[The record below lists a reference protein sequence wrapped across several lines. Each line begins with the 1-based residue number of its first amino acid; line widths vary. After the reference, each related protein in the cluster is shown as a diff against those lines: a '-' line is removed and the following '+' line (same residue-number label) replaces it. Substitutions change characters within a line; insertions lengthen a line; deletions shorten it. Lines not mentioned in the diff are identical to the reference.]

1 MATGN
6 SGYVNF
12 TASQQGGS
20 QVMRVYWSE
29 TYDVATWKSTV
40 AITKVEY
47 STTAYVGYDY
57 NAAFEITIN
66 GTTAVSISESD
77 GWTVQSAGTTLKEV
91 KKSGNSLTGSVS
103 NIAHNADGSKTVSI
117 AIKNTNW
124 SYPGFWT
131 SYDYYDYSDINNP
144 VLITVGVPIKFTN
157 NASQNIQLYTIAAA
171 STVSASNGQFGVAQ
185 NITISRQSS
194 SFTHTLTAVCLG
206 HTVAIMTKAS
216 TYPTKSWTP
225 PASWM
230 DDIPN
235 SQSASCTITCTT
247 YNGNTAVGTSTVTIT
262 LSVTGVNPAPTVAT
276 AEPSGQTHVSKY
288 GHLVQ
293 GQSRVAVTVTPG
305 TKRSATVA
313 SLSVAANGSTY
324 YPSAPAYS
332 FNTTPLTSSGTN
344 TITAT
349 VKDSRGLTGTGSAT
363 VSGVLAYN
371 SPALSAFGV
380 HRCDSDLTPND
391 SGSYMYIDYTAVIT
405 ALNNANAKK
414 IAYRY
419 MMSGGS
425 WSAWSEITMGSY
437 TQSGTLPAAAPA
449 IDISAGVANGAA
461 YQVEVRLTDDFGSVV
476 RSTSLST
483 TPVTMDFNDYGDAI
497 GMGRVA
503 AFRKCLDIGDWTAIG
518 RVLGLGQARAQIPAN
533 DDLDNYAEPG
543 VYGVNTNAIATS
555 LANCPSANAG
565 TLRVWNGVGNSTN
578 PGESWYYVV
587 QEYIDYAGSTWRRQG
602 GTGSGTT
609 VTWADWSFYAGQSLK
624 SELGLDQLLSG
635 HGSIGN
641 GSTVNFAVENLAKG
655 AFLVVGASVNAFDVV
670 LFNVGSA
677 GTTTAKQVL
686 SASGLT
692 VTTSTRTV
700 TIKNTSGY
708 VAYALRL
715 SYIA

>member
-1 MATGN
+1 
-6 SGYVNF
+6 
-12 TASQQGGS
+12 
-20 QVMRVYWSE
+20 MRVYWSE

-144 VLITVGVPIKFTN
+144 VLVTVGVPIKFTN

-206 HTVAIMTKAS
+206 HTVTIMTKAS

-332 FNTTPLTSSGTN
+332 FNTTPLTSSGAN

-437 TQSGTLPAAAPA
+437 TQSGTLPASAPA

-483 TPVTMDFNDYGDAI
+483 TPVTIDFNDYGDAI

-518 RVLGLGQARAQIPAN
+518 RVLGLGQARAAIPAN
-533 DDLDNYAEPG
+533 AYLSDYTEPG
-543 VYGVNTNAIATS
+543 VYGVNDAAASTS
-555 LANCPSANAG
+555 ADCPSSYGG
-565 TLRVWNGVGNSTN
+565 TLRVWNSIGSSAN
-578 PGESWYYVV
+578 PGDTWYYVI
-587 QEYIDYAGSTWRRQG
+587 QEYNDRYGNTWRRH
-602 GTGSGTT
+602 GTSGSGTT
-609 VTWADWSFYAGQSLK
+609 VNWDAWSFYAGQL
-624 SELGLDQLLSG
+624 SELQDQLGLPSSLNFDYKAASNGNSVSWTFSG
-635 HGSIGN
+635 AARGAVIVASAAATAHDIVIYNFNSGGSGTK
-641 GSTVNFAVENLAKG
+641 SQVR
-655 AFLVVGASVNAFDVV
+655 NAT
-670 LFNVGSA
+670 GI
-677 GTTTAKQVL
+677 
-686 SASGLT
+686 T
-692 VTTSTRTV
+692 VTATGGV
-700 TIKNTSGY
+700 LTIQNSSG
-708 VAYALRL
+708 V
-715 SYIA
+715 YIYCLQIAFG